1 MTKAKN
7 QKKHPQKSS
16 KEYVENM
23 KKNQNKIENEK
34 KDNFINKDGMK
45 KSKKELVS
53 RNNEAQQQQKLK
65 I

>member
-1 MTKAKN
+1 
-7 QKKHPQKSS
+7 
-16 KEYVENM
+16 M

-34 KDNFINKDGMK
+34 KDDFINKDGMK